1 MRMKQFR
8 NYGQYTDADFVGKRG
23 AVGKSS
29 GYDPIQKFDTVKLD
43 EHKPANWTRDDEAIA
58 DADEAFEMPS
68 FEHLEGEQWTDS
80 SLQFNNVPNAA
91 SGSHLDQWKKE
102 SLDQDWRSDV
112 QFQTQTS
119 PGQGDSDPPP
129 PPLPSSSSSVPTPSL
144 PGNPEGGTVDEWG
157 RPIGLLFKSPSTS
170 QQPAAASSQ
179 SPTIPKSP
187 EELQPTSSNAV
198 SWDTGGF
205 DFADMSTDA
214 GVNRE
219 TGSGS
224 GRNRS
229 KQSRADTRKPSRQR
243 KQGQFQESPRGRST
257 ETGATKRLSAKDSSN
272 EQQESA
278 QRCTDKEPADD
289 FESFWNQF

>member
-1 MRMKQFR
+1 MRMKQLR
-8 NYGQYTDADFVGKRG
+8 NHGQYQDTDFVGKRG
-23 AVGKSS
+23 AVGKST

-43 EHKPANWTRDDEAIA
+43 ENKPANWIRDDEATA
-58 DADEAFEMPS
+58 DADEAFQMPS

-102 SLDQDWRSDV
+102 NQDWRSDV

-119 PGQGDSDPPP
+119 PGQGDSVPPP
-129 PPLPSSSSSVPTPSL
+129 PPPSSSSSVPTPTL
-144 PGNPEGGTVDEWG
+144 PGNPESGTVDEWG
-157 RPIGLLFKSPSTS
+157 RPVGLLFRKPSTS
-170 QQPAAASSQ
+170 QQPAAATTQ
-179 SPTIPKSP
+179 SPTTPKSA

-219 TGSGS
+219 TGTGS
-224 GRNRS
+224 GRNRRE
-229 KQSRADTRKPSRQR
+229 QSRADTRKPSRER
-243 KQGQFQESPRGRST
+243 KQGRFQESPRGRST
-257 ETGATKRLSAKDSSN
+257 DSGATRQLSAKVSSN

-278 QRCTDKEPADD
+278 QRRTDSEPADD